1 LETSGLH
8 YPNRFAW
15 ALFQAIK
22 ESAGSA
28 SLNSILNATGLSQRY
43 SEVMPPDEW
52 APGLDFAEIAAVN
65 YALEDIYGVR
75 GGRGMAL
82 RAGMAFFDYGLKD
95 VGVLKGVTTAQ
106 FYALPIAA
114 RAQIS
119 LMGLVTLFSAHSS
132 QASFFEDPPGDAFHF
147 IASPSPFAWER
158 VSDSPVCHVLVGTLR
173 ASLRWAT
180 DGYEFAV
187 NETLCRATGADACVF
202 SVKKNP
208 IGRV

>member
-15 ALFQAIK
+15 ALFQAVK

-28 SLNSILNATGLSQRY
+28 SLNSILNSTGLSQRY
-43 SEVMPPDEW
+43 HEAPPSDDWE
-52 APGLDFAEIAAVN
+52 PGLDFAEIAAIN
-65 YALEDIYGVR
+65 LALEEIYGVR

-82 RAGMAFFDYGLKD
+82 RAGMSFFDYGIKD

-106 FYALPIAA
+106 FHALPVTA

-119 LMGLVTLFSAHSS
+119 LMGLASIFSAYSS
-132 QASFFEDPPGDAFHF
+132 QSSFFEEPPGDAFHF

-173 ASLRWAT
+173 ANLRWAT
-180 DGYEFAV
+180 GGYEFAV

-202 SVKKNP
+202 SVKKTP